1 MISSATQRVC
11 LLLPFFDDEL
21 APSCY
26 KKSAR
31 VLCGF
36 DVMWSSVL
44 SPPLPLA
51 TATELVILY
60 LPTCHNTAPE
70 PPAHWP

>member
-1 MISSATQRVC
+1 MISSATQQVC
-11 LLLPFFDDEL
+11 LLLPFFDDEV

-26 KKSAR
+26 IQKSAR

-51 TATELVILY
+51 TATELVMLY
-60 LPTCHNTAPE
+60 LPTDHTPPLSP
-70 PPAHWP
+70 PPAH